1 MMPLLAGIR
10 SREGKGTRRAMGG
23 PPNGPQKG
31 GPPPWIN
38 PEIQQEVALR
48 DGDIWISVP
57 AKSGTNWMMNI
68 VHQLLTGGAH
78 DFDSIYSVVPWPE
91 YVERPGQPRQEV
103 LDRLAAMSVGARRA
117 FKSHSAPPE
126 LPFVK
131 AGQGKDVKYIAV
143 CRNPEE
149 ALVSFK
155 IFLDNHTDA
164 FFDMW
169 KVPRTALTRP
179 GFEAFYR
186 EVIDAKGMQGMF
198 YGFLA
203 SWWPLRHEP
212 NVLLLHYADIKR
224 GGGKIL
230 RRISDFLGTAPTET
244 QWAAIEKHT
253 SFDWMKANE
262 TKFEILP
269 GPVQPLASGAMI
281 RKGKTGAARE
291 DGMTDQI
298 AAELRVFGSRIVSD
312 PAVLHWLY
320 EGGALPSM

>member
-1 MMPLLAGIR
+1 MSGPSGP
-10 SREGKGTRRAMGG
+10 GG
-23 PPNGPQKG
+23 PPNGPRKG

-38 PEIQQEVALR
+38 PEIQREVILR

-103 LDRLAAMSVGARRA
+103 LDRLAAMPADARRA

-155 IFLDNHTDA
+155 VFLDNHTDA

-169 KVPRTALTRP
+169 KVPRVALTRP
-179 GFEAFYR
+179 DFERFYR

-224 GGGKIL
+224 GGGKVL

-262 TKFEILP
+262 TKFETLP
-269 GPVQPLASGAMI
+269 RAGAGA
-281 RKGKTGAARE
+281 RVGRHDPQGQDGRGARGRHDRPDRGRAARLRLE
-291 DGMTDQI
+291 DRQRSGR
-298 AAELRVFGSRIVSD
+298 AAL
-312 PAVLHWLY
+312 AVRGRRAP
-320 EGGALPSM
+320 GGVAHPGDAGDT